1 MRVRKINLLPFIF
14 MTVSE
19 NLSKGVRQEKEI
31 KALRGL
37 PPCLVVKTLLVKARD
52 TVLIPGLGRSH
63 MQQGN

>member
-14 MTVSE
+14 MTVLE

-37 PPCLVVKTLLVKARD
+37 PLCLVVKTLLVKARD
-52 TVLIPGLGRSH
+52 TVLIPGLERSY

>member
-1 MRVRKINLLPFIF
+1 MRVRKVNLLPFIF
-14 MTVSE
+14 MTVLE

-37 PPCLVVKTLLVKARD
+37 PRCLVVKNLLVKARD
-52 TVLIPGLGRSH
+52 TGVIPGLGRSH